1 MICLV
6 LFRNCHFQNAVSMFT
21 NVVHINVEND
31 NVASTLSNVVHINV
45 EIHNIYSRL
54 FDVVN
59 SNVKIHN
66 VGSTLIWRCLTS
78 RRRTNRKTTLKQ
90 RWNVCW
96 EMTSKWTH
104 AHVLNSCSLVS
115 ACNELINTLECNLFF
130 IAVIHIKTSQLI
142 TSLKKQALKPVLKQN
157 SLRGS
162 SGENMIFKQN
172 ANCKEIYVN
181 MRKKFRIM
189 TRLK

>member
-31 NVASTLSNVVHINV
+31 NVVSTLSNVVHINV
-45 EIHNIYSRL
+45 EIHNIDSTL
-54 FDVVN
+54 FDIVN

-66 VGSTLIWRCLTS
+66 VGSTLIWRGLTS

-104 AHVLNSCSLVS
+104 AHLLNSCSLVS

-130 IAVIHIKTSQLI
+130 YRCYTYKNQSVNHKLKETSFE
-142 TSLKKQALKPVLKQN
+142 TSFEAK
-157 SLRGS
+157 
-162 SGENMIFKQN
+162 
-172 ANCKEIYVN
+172 
-181 MRKKFRIM
+181 
-189 TRLK
+189 